1 MSIQSARDFIKQI
14 ETDEALKERL
24 EAAPD
29 HETRRQIVQSAG
41 FDFTEDEFKQMV
53 GELAA
58 AASQELTEEEL
69 QEVAGGAGRAGWCPF
84 HATKCSPEDYHKK

>member
-1 MSIQSARDFIKQI
+1 MSVQSARDFIKRI
-14 ETDEALKERL
+14 ETDEDLKEQL

-53 GELAA
+53 DELAA

-69 QEVAGGAGRAGWCPF
+69 QEVAGGRIGWCPL
-84 HATKCSPEDYHKK
+84 HATKCSPQDYHKK